1 MAAFM
6 TSPLSL
12 VSFQISHTLLFQE
25 FITHTTGDDKMCF
38 FTNKAPLVFG
48 CNGRSLLTEEDKS
61 LLLASNLYGTRE
73 NFTNERF

>member
-1 MAAFM
+1 
-6 TSPLSL
+6 
-12 VSFQISHTLLFQE
+12 
-25 FITHTTGDDKMCF
+25 MCF

-61 LLLASNLYGTRE
+61 LLLASHLYGTRE